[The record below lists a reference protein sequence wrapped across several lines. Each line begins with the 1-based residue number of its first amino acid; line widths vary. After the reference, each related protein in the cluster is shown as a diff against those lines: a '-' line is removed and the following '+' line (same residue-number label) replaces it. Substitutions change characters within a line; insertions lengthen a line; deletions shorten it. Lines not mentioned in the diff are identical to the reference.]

1 MNLAQHIRNVPDFP
15 IKGIQFKDIT
25 TLLKEPD
32 ALAASVK
39 AFLERYENQGID
51 VVVGVES
58 RGFIWGAIL
67 AYEMGIGVYGLMASS
82 SGLIHSLVFFV
93 IGMPLWA
100 IGKKYDYSTQIQFF
114 RARYDSDLLGY
125 VLFPIL
131 VGLVIAYLLIG
142 LLPVDPVLE
151 NETRKETSTCT
162 LSNRVRSTDAIGNS
176 RSIERDVSVFH
187 WKPMTCNSSR
197 LDVKKFIFK
206 WAQVGSST

>member
-67 AYEMGIGVYGLMASS
+67 AYEMGIGFVLVRKPDKLPAETVRAEYMLEYGTNALEMHQDAIRP
-82 SGLIHSLVFFV
+82 GQKVLIVDDLLATGGTAKATCELVEQLDGQVAGVAFV
-93 IGMPLWA
+93 IELTFLNGRDKLD
-100 IGKKYDYSTQIQFF
+100 GYDVFT
-114 RARYDSDLLGY
+114 
-125 VLFPIL
+125 L
-131 VGLVIAYLLIG
+131 V
-142 LLPVDPVLE
+142 P
-151 NETRKETSTCT
+151 R
-162 LSNRVRSTDAIGNS
+162 DA
-176 RSIERDVSVFH
+176 
-187 WKPMTCNSSR
+187 
-197 LDVKKFIFK
+197 
-206 WAQVGSST
+206 